1 MSTTTKNTNTAFNLQ
16 PQQKIEVT
24 GEQEAHRLR
33 EAQNLRQDLQGLL
46 MEGDAPNAQLLEEAL
61 KKAEQLISESS
72 SHPSLDPE
80 AQKTLE
86 DLSELLTSAR
96 KLGKN
101 KGIADRLQK
110 IAEES
115 AKALEASRRSGVSA
129 DTKKKTEDILNYIT
143 ESRPLF
149 YLLVSSRD
157 FRRLVLDTV
166 QIARRVVY
174 SYGDDIREETKQKFE
189 EGASA
194 QELGQHVK
202 ERTKQKEVPEMN
214 DEEWDTLQ
222 EDFQRVLLLLSREP
236 SYREGVDKIFSLLDM
251 FQRTIASKDLTSD
264 PLPNEPHFRSA
275 VKETEKLVTSF
286 SGKDT
291 FERFKTHLKGLIED
305 IQQNEKLHSYLSEVK
320 GFLLESKSEEE
331 IRSEQFKSKSKDL
344 AHRGRELMRELREK
358 QDLDAFFQS
367 ANDMLEN
374 IKNDEMLS
382 ILRHHAG
389 VVQSDISYEDSEGN
403 LHLDTDM
410 LSKLNT
416 VLVPALSEALKYIPL
431 PRIESHNSERD
442 LILDNVILCGY
453 DILPD
458 KIRFRIESDS
468 EVSIRDVEVKG
479 THTNLVIH
487 LDDLRTE
494 LKDVDF
500 VYNKK
505 TFPKFD
511 EKGKATFRIGGN
523 GAKLTLR
530 YEVEQGP
537 NDKYPRMKKGYAS
550 FFISDMSIDFD
561 TNTLK
566 HDIMV
571 PMLTSLFKTQIKNEI
586 EREIENNLTGWI
598 EKLGDMM
605 TNQLSQLNRP
615 FLNPIEAAKKAVK
628 SSQFAQIKDKRSEKL
643 E

>member
-1 MSTTTKNTNTAFNLQ
+1 
-16 PQQKIEVT
+16 
-24 GEQEAHRLR
+24 
-33 EAQNLRQDLQGLL
+33 
-46 MEGDAPNAQLLEEAL
+46 
-61 KKAEQLISESS
+61 
-72 SHPSLDPE
+72 
-80 AQKTLE
+80 
-86 DLSELLTSAR
+86 
-96 KLGKN
+96 
-101 KGIADRLQK
+101 
-110 IAEES
+110 
-115 AKALEASRRSGVSA
+115 
-129 DTKKKTEDILNYIT
+129 
-143 ESRPLF
+143 
-149 YLLVSSRD
+149 
-157 FRRLVLDTV
+157 
-166 QIARRVVY
+166 
-174 SYGDDIREETKQKFE
+174 
-189 EGASA
+189 
-194 QELGQHVK
+194 
-202 ERTKQKEVPEMN
+202 
-214 DEEWDTLQ
+214 
-222 EDFQRVLLLLSREP
+222 
-236 SYREGVDKIFSLLDM
+236 
-251 FQRTIASKDLTSD
+251 
-264 PLPNEPHFRSA
+264 
-275 VKETEKLVTSF
+275 
-286 SGKDT
+286 
-291 FERFKTHLKGLIED
+291 
-305 IQQNEKLHSYLSEVK
+305 
-320 GFLLESKSEEE
+320 
-331 IRSEQFKSKSKDL
+331 
-344 AHRGRELMRELREK
+344 MRELREK
-358 QDLDAFFQS
+358 QDLDPFFQS

>member
-1 MSTTTKNTNTAFNLQ
+1 M
-16 PQQKIEVT
+16 EVT
-24 GEQEAHRLR
+24 GEQDAHRLR
-33 EAQNLRQDLQGLL
+33 EAQNLKQNLQGLL
-46 MEGDAPNAQLLEEAL
+46 MEVDAPNAQLLEDAL
-61 KKAEQLISESS
+61 KKAEQFTSESA
-72 SHPSLDPE
+72 SHPSLDLE
-80 AQKTLE
+80 TRKTLE

-115 AKALEASRRSGVSA
+115 AKALEASRRAGVSA
-129 DTKKKTEDILNYIT
+129 ETKKKTEDILNYIS
-143 ESRPLF
+143 ECRPLF
-149 YLLVSSRD
+149 YLLTSSRD
-157 FRRLVLDTV
+157 FRTLVLDSV
-166 QIARRVVY
+166 RIARRIIY
-174 SYGDDIREETKQKFE
+174 SYGDDIREESKQKFE

-194 QELGQHVK
+194 QEIGQHVK

-222 EDFQRVLLLLSREP
+222 EDFQRVLLLLAREP

-264 PLPNEPHFRSA
+264 PLPNEPHFRNA
-275 VKETEKLVTSF
+275 VKETEKLVASF

-291 FERFKTHLKGLIED
+291 FERFKNHLRGLIKD
-305 IQQNEKLHSYLSEVK
+305 IQKNEKLHSYLSEVK
-320 GFLLESKSEEE
+320 SFLLDAKSEEE

-358 QDLDAFFQS
+358 EDLDPFFQS
-367 ANDMLEN
+367 VDDMLEN

-389 VVQSDISYEDSEGN
+389 VIQSDISYEDSDGK

-410 LSKLNT
+410 LSKLKT

-442 LILDNVILCGY
+442 LTLDNVILCGY
-453 DILPD
+453 DVLPD
-458 KIRFRIESDS
+458 KFRFHLESDS

-479 THTNLVIH
+479 TKTNLVIH

-494 LKDVDF
+494 LKNVDF
-500 VYNKK
+500 TYNKK

-530 YEVEQGP
+530 YEVEQAP
-537 NDKYPRMKKGYAS
+537 HDKYPKMKKGYAS
-550 FFISDMSIDFD
+550 FYISDMSIDFD
-561 TNTLK
+561 TATLK
-566 HDIMV
+566 HDVMV
-571 PMLTSLFKTQIKNEI
+571 PMLTALFKTQIKNEI

-598 EKLGDMM
+598 EKLGDTM
-605 TNQLSQLNRP
+605 TNQLSEMNRP

-628 SSQFAQIKDKRSEKL
+628 SSQFAQVNEKRSEKL